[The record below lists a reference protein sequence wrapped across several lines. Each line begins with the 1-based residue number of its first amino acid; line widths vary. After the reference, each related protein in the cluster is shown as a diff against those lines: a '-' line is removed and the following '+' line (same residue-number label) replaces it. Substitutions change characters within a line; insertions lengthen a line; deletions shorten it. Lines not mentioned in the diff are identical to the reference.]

1 MAFDVTGK
9 LTAKFETIQRTESFR
24 TREFVI
30 EISENIGTRTI
41 TNYVKFQAV
50 QDRTALLDDHQP
62 GDTIKVHFNLRG
74 TKWEKNGQTNYI
86 TNLDAWRI
94 EKVGMT
100 TAESTPPPFQPAP
113 PPTGPVQESSDDLPF

>member
-94 EKVGMT
+94 EKVGMSAAT
-100 TAESTPPPFQPAP
+100 TEQAAP
-113 PPTGPVQESSDDLPF
+113 PPPPPPPPESSDDLPF

>member
-30 EISENIGTRTI
+30 EISENIGTRII

-113 PPTGPVQESSDDLPF
+113 PPAGTAQDGPDDLPF

>member
-100 TAESTPPPFQPAP
+100 AATTEQAP
-113 PPTGPVQESSDDLPF
+113 PPPPPPPPPESSDDLPF